1 MSLRIIIVPTFFI
14 IFAPNVNILTPKH
27 KTYETIR
34 KKRE

>member
-1 MSLRIIIVPTFFI
+1 MSVHIIIVPTFFI
-14 IFAPNVNILTPKH
+14 IFAPNANINQKH